1 MLSFILLFILFSSVQ
16 CFSPLTSYYQS
27 YTQLTKSIQS
37 SVINPTVF
45 TPLNITTKWYDSKTP
60 FFFSKPYFGKHKD
73 IHIQAYLEKGEGP
86 ILWLK
91 TKNQGAYTKEF
102 GKIQCGDQTTAL
114 SINKMIMAN
123 EIVRNVD
130 KELNICYLDDV
141 LFGEYKNTVFD
152 WIKYPLFCNYN
163 YDEETLY
170 LQSPV
175 MLTSE
180 NLPLKRYAGMYYMKV
195 LTPAFAHYLVQTYGK
210 PKNIRP

>member
-1 MLSFILLFILFSSVQ
+1 M
-16 CFSPLTSYYQS
+16 
-27 YTQLTKSIQS
+27 
-37 SVINPTVF
+37 
-45 TPLNITTKWYDSKTP
+45 
-60 FFFSKPYFGKHKD
+60 KD
-73 IHIQAYLEKGEGP
+73 
-86 ILWLK
+86 
-91 TKNQGAYTKEF
+91 F

-123 EIVRNVD
+123 EIVKNVD

-141 LFGEYKNTVFD
+141 RFGEYRNTVFD

-195 LTPAFAHYLVQTYGK
+195 LTPAFANYLLQTYGK
-210 PKNIRP
+210 PKKRD